1 MRGGDGRNGARAVVA
16 HYEVGTP
23 LPTPTGPPRRNST
36 TAQLSSAKA
45 ERDRVRSRRPKP
57 RVYYTDL
64 TGIGGMQIICAPY
77 VRTAKRKRRGISDT
91 TNARSEQPII
101 PGNSGWQSPTSARA
115 QFVTGGSPRG
125 FNLGMPA
132 RKLCSFAHSADH
144 EQHYNPVRVLFLPA
158 EQPSQAQWPKRGTTT
173 HVSCIGL

>member
-1 MRGGDGRNGARAVVA
+1 M
-16 HYEVGTP
+16 E
-23 LPTPTGPPRRNST
+23 
-36 TAQLSSAKA
+36 
-45 ERDRVRSRRPKP
+45 
-57 RVYYTDL
+57 
-64 TGIGGMQIICAPY
+64 IICAPY
-77 VRTAKRKRRGISDT
+77 VKTAKRKRRGISDT

-144 EQHYNPVRVLFLPA
+144 EQHYNPVRAPISSSGAIVTGAMAQQARLPLLA
-158 EQPSQAQWPKRGTTT
+158 
-173 HVSCIGL
+173 VSAS